1 MVLSIANIIF
11 LLLHIFNRAR
21 PTSSLQKPT
30 VVYGHWT
37 VSGYMVHMHKT
48 GVYGYGYIHGNPR
61 KICGYGYGY
70 GWEISYPRQP
80 WQSFTAIGQR
90 SSEILWRIK

>member
-48 GVYGYGYIHGNPR
+48 GVYGYGY
-61 KICGYGYGY
+61 